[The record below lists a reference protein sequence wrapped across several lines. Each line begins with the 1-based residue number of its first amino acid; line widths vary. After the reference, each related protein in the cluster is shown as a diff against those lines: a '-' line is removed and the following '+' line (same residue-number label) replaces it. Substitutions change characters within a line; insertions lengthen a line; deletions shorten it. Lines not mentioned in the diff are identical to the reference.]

1 MTHHR
6 AETKLA
12 MALVI
17 GNASTCLV
25 GIVIGNS
32 EANDNGSWVS
42 LKQLELTG
50 FHATQMNISYAEHI
64 DLGAA

>member
-1 MTHHR
+1 
-6 AETKLA
+6 

-42 LKQLELTG
+42 LKQLELTVDHG
-50 FHATQMNISYAEHI
+50 SH
-64 DLGAA
+64 